1 MLGTRPSTTSLV
13 RKAGGA
19 PEVSLDTGTG
29 RTTPISSLAPVGMI
43 SGASVCWEASQA
55 ANNLLVTGRFRA
67 ELLPILQAAGQS
79 VQAETNVSIAIPVS
93 VDWEDVILYEGFT
106 VRIAPVNDMS
116 TEEEHALFVQFPRAD
131 GWLKDDFIPAV
142 VALIELA
149 EVILNCDRL
158 FVCVG
163 REVAEANSLVR
174 SLMYAGFTVSPF
186 SEPSN
191 YLVLE
196 YETE

>member
-1 MLGTRPSTTSLV
+1 
-13 RKAGGA
+13 
-19 PEVSLDTGTG
+19 
-29 RTTPISSLAPVGMI
+29 MI

-174 SLMYAGFTVSPF
+174 SLMYAGFAVSPF